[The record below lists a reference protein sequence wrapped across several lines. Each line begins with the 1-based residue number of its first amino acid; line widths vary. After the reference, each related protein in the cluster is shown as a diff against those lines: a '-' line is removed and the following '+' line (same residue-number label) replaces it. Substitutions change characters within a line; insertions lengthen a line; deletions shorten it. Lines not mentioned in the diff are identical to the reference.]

1 MMKKVI
7 TIIFLASLFAC
18 AEKQPVK
25 KELKEIAREVMIASK
40 NCALITVDSF
50 GVAQARAMDPFLPEE
65 DFTIW
70 MATNPKSKKVSD
82 IANNPKVTLY
92 YFDKNDPGYV
102 TLQGTATLVND
113 TEKKEKFWKKE
124 WKNFYKNR
132 DTDYLLIK
140 VIPEKLYVISEHYK
154 VLGDTITWKAPEIK
168 LK

>member
-1 MMKKVI
+1 MRRLV
-7 TIIFLASLFAC
+7 TVLVLLNLLACS
-18 AEKQPVK
+18 EHKTVK
-25 KELKEIAREVMIASK
+25 KELKEVAREVMTTSK
-40 NCALITVDSF
+40 NCALITVDSL
-50 GVAQARAMDPFLPEE
+50 GVAHARAMDPFLPEK
-65 DFTIW
+65 DFTVW

-113 TEKKEKFWKKE
+113 REKKQKFWKE
-124 WKNFYKNR
+124 DWENFYKNR

-140 VIPEKLYVISEHYK
+140 VTPEKLYVISEHYK
-154 VLGDTITWKAPEIK
+154 VLGDTITWKVPEAK